1 MSFQTIE
8 VEYSANCF
16 DDNDDPIPA
25 AEDGYDADNDY
36 MCCLCNPRYERGECS
51 YCKYRFTEFCKGSS
65 MIISLSTQTLEA
77 GCCQFVNKGLAP
89 ASYICK
95 HSNDSCIW
103 CERSYTLFSTMLRAN
118 AQAPSTFD
126 T

>member
-89 ASYICK
+89 AS
-95 HSNDSCIW
+95 HVFVFVL
-103 CERSYTLFSTMLRAN
+103 TLEVGTGKMF
-118 AQAPSTFD
+118 QYVD
-126 T
+126 TACMI